1 VTPPLVGGPPV
12 AAPPRGGQAIDVGQS
27 VGNYNITA
35 TLGEGGMGTVFLAEH
50 PVIGSK
56 VALKAIHP
64 EFARNAEIVSR
75 FVTEAKVVNQI
86 GHEHIVD
93 ITDFGNAPN
102 GTFYFTMEYLEG
114 RTLSDLIKAEGR
126 LSPGRSLKIAAQ
138 IADALNAS
146 HEHGVIH
153 RDLKPDNIFLI
164 VRDGNADFVK
174 VLDFGLAKLTHADE
188 LPTHN
193 TRTGSVMGTPYYMSP
208 EQCEGKVEID
218 HRSDIY
224 SLGVVLFE
232 MLTGK
237 IPFGGT
243 GFGEILVKHITV
255 PPPAARSIVPELP
268 PALDLILFRAL
279 AKDPRQRFQTMADLQ
294 QALLEP
300 DSYGSMEPM
309 TDAPDDLSER
319 VRAAVP
325 MARTAITLHAITAGP
340 AQAERM
346 ELSTFRDSAGEIE
359 LGDDD
364 SKPKSHRGRAVALVL
379 GVVAL
384 GGIAA
389 AKLPIRDHAAR
400 FLEAALASRRPA
412 TVRVNFNSDPEGA
425 TVARADGTVL
435 GVTPLSTEVPYGD
448 TVIQFAIGKVGYRS
462 KGASIVPNLSSP
474 LFAVLQKV
482 EPIVELIV
490 AAPPS
495 VEAVAAPETVER
507 HSVTRAARHASK
519 RRFAGRAS
527 EPATDRDGV
536 LDPSYR

>member
-1 VTPPLVGGPPV
+1 MAMPPG
-12 AAPPRGGQAIDVGQS
+12 GGQAIDVGQT
-27 VGNYNITA
+27 VGNYAITA

-114 RTLSDLIKAEGR
+114 QTLSALIKAEGR
-126 LSPGRSLKIAAQ
+126 LSPGRALKIAAQ
-138 IADALNAS
+138 IADALHAS

-164 VRDGNADFVK
+164 VRDGNPDFVK

-208 EQCEGKVEID
+208 EQCEGKVVID

-224 SLGVVLFE
+224 ALGVVLFE

-237 IPFGGT
+237 VPFGGT

-255 PPPAARSIVPELP
+255 PPPAARSIVPDLP

-279 AKDPRQRFQTMADLQ
+279 AKDPSQRFQTMAELE
-294 QALLEP
+294 QALLDP
-300 DSYGSMEPM
+300 GSYGSMEPT
-309 TDAPDDLSER
+309 TDAPDDGSGR
-319 VRAAVP
+319 IRAAVP
-325 MARTAITLHAITAGP
+325 MARSEIELHATTASP
-340 AQAERM
+340 APTRRM
-346 ELSTFRDSAGEIE
+346 ALSTFRDSAGEIE
-359 LGDDD
+359 IGVDDLD
-364 SKPKSHRGRAVALVL
+364 PKRHRGRAVALVL
-379 GVVAL
+379 GVAAL
-384 GGIAA
+384 VGTAA
-389 AKLPIRDHAAR
+389 ATSPVRHHAAL
-400 FLEAALASRRPA
+400 FVAAALAPRRPA

-448 TVIQFAIGKVGYRS
+448 TVIQYAIGKVGYRS
-462 KGASIVPNLSSP
+462 KAASIVPNLSSP

-482 EPIVELIV
+482 EPIVEPIV
-490 AAPPS
+490 TAPPS
-495 VEAVAAPETVER
+495 VEAIAAPRPVAR
-507 HSVTRAARHASK
+507 RAVARSARHLSK
-519 RRFAGRAS
+519 RRLTGRVS